1 MAGSKVDARHGE
13 GYSVREAVLVRTD
26 SGSAWTVRFATE
38 GNGEDVIVV
47 IPPEQLEGMTF
58 ARFYSLEE
66 IRALT
71 EGRVHLTDVEPEGE

>member
-26 SGSAWTVRFATE
+26 SGSAWTVRFATGGDE
-38 GNGEDVIVV
+38 EDVIVV
-47 IPPEQLEGMTF
+47 IAPEQLEGMTF
-58 ARFYSLEE
+58 ARSYSLEE

-71 EGRVHLTDVEPEGE
+71 EGRIHITDVEPEGE